1 MKTQIIFLSA
11 IIMTTTCIT
20 RAVPVGTINIVHTGF
35 GAKAQVRVW
44 GGGFTGVNMYG
55 GVYMFNK
62 TAGTGQGEIWNDG
75 SFAGVCMEI
84 PQGPPTTLTT
94 YDVVMPEE
102 AQNPPD
108 FLGGPIGAQKAEY
121 LAELWGKFFDNNWV
135 GSGPFTSLQNSN
147 AAAFSAA
154 VWEIVYED
162 LPDSSAGW
170 DVMVDGTIGNS
181 GFRCTSADATIT
193 TANNWL
199 HSLDGSN
206 GADLRALVYP
216 SKQDYLAEVPEPAT
230 MIFLGMGTL
239 LLIRNKGTKHN

>member
-1 MKTQIIFLSA
+1 MKTKIIFLSA
-11 IIMTTTCIT
+11 IIITTTCIA
-20 RAVPVGTINIVHTGF
+20 RAVPVGTINIIHTGF
-35 GAKAQVRVW
+35 GAKAPVRVW
-44 GGGFTGVNMYG
+44 GGGFTNVNMYG
-55 GVYMFNK
+55 GVYMFKK
-62 TAGTGQGEIWNDG
+62 TAGTGQGELLDNG

-84 PQGPPTTLTT
+84 PQGAPVGLTT
-94 YDVVMPEE
+94 YNVVMPEE

-121 LAELWGKFFDNNWV
+121 LTELWGRFFDNNWM

-162 LPDSSAGW
+162 LPASSAGW
-170 DVMVDGTIGNS
+170 DVTVDGTAGNR
-181 GFRCTSADATIT
+181 GFHCTSAGTTTT

-199 HSLDGSN
+199 QSLDGSN

-216 SKQDYLAEVPEPAT
+216 TKQDYLVEVPEPAT

-239 LLIRNKGTKHN
+239 LLIRKHRTKSN